1 MEEIRT
7 IEILPKGTILIS
19 GGGPVG
25 LVLALVLAHHGQRSV
40 LIEQNI
46 EATRYPKMHLVIART
61 MEIFRQLGIADELRS
76 KGVAEDE
83 PFTVRFSSGF
93 GSAGSLSTWDL
104 PSVEAFRQNISLNND
119 GTMPREPWARI
130 PSNIM
135 EPWLREKC
143 DANPL
148 IDTRYGWAVEGLVE
162 YEDTV
167 EVHVHDRASNI
178 RKTIRSPYVVGC
190 DGAWSA
196 VRKGLGAELEGGPM
210 HRAVALTH
218 FKSKDLERL
227 HRQGRFWHTFFP
239 TDPTTNNGSV
249 GGAIIAQDGKE
260 TWTVHDYLGSD
271 YNADDVTA
279 EKTVARVLG
288 GMGSPYPI
296 SIDEVTA
303 TSIFTPTVALAE
315 TWSGKHQRV
324 FLAGDACHQTI
335 PSGGYGMNMGLADAW
350 DLGWKLAA
358 TVQGWGGT
366 HLMKTYEQER
376 RPVAALMQHW
386 SKIHMMKLM
395 GLSTAVKLDPVVI
408 ESMDERGIAL
418 REEID
423 QYIQQNDDHNQ
434 SFGVEMGHRYE
445 SSLAVLNEQVDVE
458 KAAPQFDSR
467 NYIPTTFPGSRVP
480 HVALSDGSAISDGFG
495 KGFTMVA
502 FLQKEAV
509 AAGDQFQVPIA
520 LASFEEAARQH
531 SIPLKSLC
539 LMNETHAFRIW
550 DACLVLVRPD
560 GFSAWRSDSLDKVHN
575 ASQVLLQAAGHT
587 SPL

>member
-1 MEEIRT
+1 M
-7 IEILPKGTILIS
+7 
-19 GGGPVG
+19 
-25 LVLALVLAHHGQRSV
+25 
-40 LIEQNI
+40 
-46 EATRYPKMHLVIART
+46 
-61 MEIFRQLGIADELRS
+61 
-76 KGVAEDE
+76 
-83 PFTVRFSSGF
+83 
-93 GSAGSLSTWDL
+93 
-104 PSVEAFRQNISLNND
+104 
-119 GTMPREPWARI
+119 
-130 PSNIM
+130 
-135 EPWLREKC
+135 
-143 DANPL
+143 
-148 IDTRYGWAVEGLVE
+148 
-162 YEDTV
+162 
-167 EVHVHDRASNI
+167 
-178 RKTIRSPYVVGC
+178 
-190 DGAWSA
+190 
-196 VRKGLGAELEGGPM
+196 
-210 HRAVALTH
+210 ALTH

-271 YNADDVTA
+271 YNADDMTA

-303 TSIFTPTVALAE
+303 TSIFTPTVALAK
-315 TWSGKHQRV
+315 TWRGNHQRV

-358 TVQGWGGT
+358 TAQGWGGT

-395 GLSTAVKLDPVVI
+395 GLSAAVKLDPVVI
-408 ESMDERGIAL
+408 DSMDERGRAL

-434 SFGVEMGHRYE
+434 SFGVEMGYRYE

-458 KAAPQFDSR
+458 KAAPQFNSR
-467 NYIPTTFPGSRVP
+467 NYIPSTFPGSRVP

-502 FLQKEAV
+502 FLQKEA
-509 AAGDQFQVPIA
+509 AAARDQCQVPIA

-539 LMNETHAFRIW
+539 LTNETHAFQIW

-560 GFSAWRSDSLDKVHN
+560 GFSAWRSDSLDKVRN
-575 ASQVLLQAAGHT
+575 ASQVLLQATGHT

>member
-1 MEEIRT
+1 MTMAYNLILIMNGASFFGRT
-7 IEILPKGTILIS
+7 IPNGLADKYGRFNVLIIMLFFT
-19 GGGPVG
+19 GVIT
-25 LVLALVLAHHGQRSV
+25 LALWLPGRSNAA
-40 LIEQNI
+40 NI
-46 EATRYPKMHLVIART
+46 VFAALFGIGSGTTI
-61 MEIFRQLGIADELRS
+61 GIA
-76 KGVAEDE
+76 
-83 PFTVRFSSGF
+83 
-93 GSAGSLSTWDL
+93 
-104 PSVEAFRQNISLNND
+104 
-119 GTMPREPWARI
+119 
-130 PSNIM
+130 
-135 EPWLREKC
+135 
-143 DANPL
+143 
-148 IDTRYGWAVEGLVE
+148 
-162 YEDTV
+162 
-167 EVHVHDRASNI
+167 
-178 RKTIRSPYVVGC
+178 
-190 DGAWSA
+190 
-196 VRKGLGAELEGGPM
+196 
-210 HRAVALTH
+210 ALT
-218 FKSKDLERL
+218 SL
-227 HRQGRFWHTFFP
+227 P
-239 TDPTTNNGSV
+239 IA
-249 GGAIIAQDGKE
+249 GAIAEIDG
-260 TWTVHDYLGSD
+260 GSFRFAALFSGV
-271 YNADDVTA
+271 NFM
-279 EKTVARVLG
+279 VATIFLG
-288 GMGSPYPI
+288 GN
-296 SIDEVTA
+296 
-303 TSIFTPTVALAE
+303 
-315 TWSGKHQRV
+315 HQRV
-324 FLAGDACHQTI
+324 FLAADACHQTI
-335 PSGGYGMNMGLADAW
+335 PSGGYGMNMGLADTW

-358 TVQGWGGT
+358 TVKGWGGT

-395 GLSTAVKLDPVVI
+395 GLSTTVKLDPVVI
-408 ESMDERGIAL
+408 ESIDERGIAL

-467 NYIPTTFPGSRVP
+467 NYLPTTFPGSRVP

-575 ASQVLLQAAGHT
+575 ASQVLLQATGHT